1 MAKKKTFEELM
12 EQLEAI
18 VKELE
23 SGRLPLEKAIKK
35 FEQGMKYSE
44 LCHKILDTT
53 EKKLTILLKDDNGNI
68 MEKPFDLNKDNE

>member
-1 MAKKKTFEELM
+1 MAKKKTFEEAM
-12 EQLEAI
+12 EQLENI

-44 LCHKILDTT
+44 VCHGILDET
-53 EKKLTILLKDDNGNI
+53 EKKINVILKDNNGNI
-68 MEKPFDLNKDNE
+68 REEPFQLNDE

>member
-1 MAKKKTFEELM
+1 MAKKKTFEEAM
-12 EQLEAI
+12 EQLENI

-44 LCHKILDTT
+44 VCHDILDET
-53 EKKLTILLKDDNGNI
+53 EKKISVILKDNNGNI
-68 MEKPFDLNKDNE
+68 REEPFQLNDE